1 VTKPGVSV
9 HTYNPSH
16 SRKGGRRIS
25 SMRPD
30 KRKLLKSKDRKIENK
45 TKKKK
50 GLGMCGTSGRLLA

>member
-1 VTKPGVSV
+1 VSA